1 VPLVFAVLQDIRPDP
16 EHEMEYSG
24 HVINSSLIG
33 HATEC
38 SVVPALVASSHSS
51 FLLLCG
57 RFSAARNPSIL
68 SELQDMSVNLYERR
82 VMLILPSK

>member
-16 EHEMEYSG
+16 DHEMEYSG
-24 HVINSSLIG
+24 HVCINSFLIG

-57 RFSAARNPSIL
+57 RFSAARDPFIL
-68 SELQDMSVNLYERR
+68 SELQDTV
-82 VMLILPSK
+82 